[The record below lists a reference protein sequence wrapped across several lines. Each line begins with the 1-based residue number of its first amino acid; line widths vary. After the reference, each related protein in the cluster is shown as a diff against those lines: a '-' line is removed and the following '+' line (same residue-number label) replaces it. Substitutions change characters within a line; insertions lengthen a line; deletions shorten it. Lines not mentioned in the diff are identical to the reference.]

1 MEKVTTK
8 KLALYS
14 GRTHPELA
22 AEVAQHLGIELG
34 HPNIVEFAN
43 GEIKTRFAESVRGSD
58 VFILQSHASV
68 DSMSVNDSIM
78 EQLIMID
85 AAYRAS
91 AKRITA
97 VCPFYGYA
105 RQDRK
110 AEGREP
116 ITARLVADMFKAAG
130 AKRMISI
137 DLHAGQIQGF
147 FDGPVDHLTAMP
159 VLENY
164 LREHVTAPVIV
175 SPDAGRIKVAER
187 MAQHLGDCGA
197 DLAFCY
203 KRRPKGT
210 TNVAEATEV
219 IGEVKGRLC
228 VLTDD
233 MIDTA
238 GTITS
243 AAELLLRRGATEVW
257 AMATH
262 GVLSGPAI
270 DRLKNS
276 ALQRVVLTNT
286 LPLPPEKQLDQI
298 EVLSIAP
305 LIAEALSAVFD
316 DTSVSEIFDGENLAC
331 SRSTTVG
338 CFAARH
344 HLAKVSSHGFH
355 RARR

>member
-1 MEKVTTK
+1 LTEIEKITTK

-22 AEVAQHLGIELG
+22 AEVAAHLGIKLG
-34 HPNIVEFAN
+34 EVNVVQFAN
-43 GEIKTRFAESVRGSD
+43 GEIKPRFAESVRGSD
-58 VFILQSHASV
+58 VFILQSHYGT
-68 DSMSVNDSIM
+68 DEGSVNDSIM

-97 VCPFYGYA
+97 VCPYYAYA

-110 AEGREP
+110 SEGREP
-116 ITARLVADMFKAAG
+116 ITARLVADLFKAAG

-147 FDGPVDHLTAMP
+147 FDGPVDHLTALP
-159 VLENY
+159 VLEEY
-164 LREHVTAPVIV
+164 VRRHCSAPVIV

-187 MAQHLGDCGA
+187 MAQHLGDTGA

-210 TNVAEATEV
+210 ANVAEATEV
-219 IGEVKGRLC
+219 IGDVAGRLC

-233 MIDTA
+233 MIDTG
-238 GTITS
+238 GTIVS
-243 AAELLLRRGATEVW
+243 AAELLTQRGATEVW

-262 GVLSGPAI
+262 GVLSGAAV

-276 ALQRVVLTNT
+276 AIERIVLTNT
-286 LPLPPEKQLDQI
+286 LPLPPEKQLPKI

-305 LIAEALSAVFD
+305 LIAEALGAVFD
-316 DTSVSEIFDGENLAC
+316 DTSVSEIFDGENLA
-331 SRSTTVG
+331 
-338 CFAARH
+338 
-344 HLAKVSSHGFH
+344 
-355 RARR
+355 

>member
-8 KLALYS
+8 RMALYS
-14 GRTHPELA
+14 GRTHPALA
-22 AEVAQHLGIELG
+22 EEVAGHLGIELG
-34 HPNIVEFAN
+34 NPNIVQFAN
-43 GEIKTRFAESVRGSD
+43 GEVRVRFAESIRGND
-58 VFILQSHASV
+58 VFVMQTHCGFGGRSI
-68 DSMSVNDSIM
+68 NDSIM

-116 ITARLVADMFKAAG
+116 ITARMVADLFKSAG

-137 DLHAGQIQGF
+137 DLHSGQIQGF

-164 LREHVTAPVIV
+164 VREHALEPVIV
-175 SPDAGRIKVAER
+175 APDAGRIKVAER
-187 MAQHLGDCGA
+187 MAQHLTDKGS
-197 DLAFCY
+197 DLAFIY

-210 TNVAEATEV
+210 ANVAEAKEV
-219 IGEVKGRLC
+219 MGDVDGRLC
-228 VLTDD
+228 ILTDD
-233 MIDTA
+233 MIDSG
-238 GTITS
+238 GTIVS
-243 AAELLLRRGATEVW
+243 AADVLMARGAKEVW

-262 GVLSGPAI
+262 AVLSGPAI
-270 DRLKNS
+270 ERLEKS
-276 ALQRVVLTNT
+276 VITRVVLTNT
-286 LPLPPEKQLDQI
+286 LPLTAEQMIPKI

-305 LIAEALSAVFD
+305 LIADALNAVFD
-316 DTSVSEIFDGENLAC
+316 DTSVSEIFGGENQA
-331 SRSTTVG
+331 
-338 CFAARH
+338 
-344 HLAKVSSHGFH
+344 
-355 RARR
+355 

>member
-1 MEKVTTK
+1 MELEKVTTK

-14 GRTHPELA
+14 GRTHLELA
-22 AEVAQHLGIELG
+22 EEVATQLQIELG

-43 GEIKTRFAESVRGSD
+43 TELKCQFGESVRGSD
-58 VFILQSHASV
+58 VFIMQSHYGFEGH
-68 DSMSVNDSIM
+68 SVNDSIM

-116 ITARLVADMFKAAG
+116 ITARMVADLFKAAG

-164 LREHVTAPVIV
+164 LRKHVEAPVIV

-203 KRRPKGT
+203 KRRPKGS

-243 AAELLLRRGATEVW
+243 AADLLIERGATEVW

-276 ALQRVVLTNT
+276 RIERVVLTNT
-286 LPLPPEKQLDQI
+286 LPLPADKQIPQI

-305 LIAEALSAVFD
+305 LIAEALGAVFD
-316 DTSVSEIFDGENLAC
+316 DTSVSEIFDGENL
-331 SRSTTVG
+331 V
-338 CFAARH
+338 
-344 HLAKVSSHGFH
+344 
-355 RARR
+355 